1 MESKADLK
9 ESAAS
14 WTDGGIHSVRF
25 LEANQLQRGLL
36 RRSGALLANEVLDVI
51 YAFKTGKSM
60 AGAVAVRLDEIQ
72 QHANVS
78 AREVAQ
84 LLNTTPETVSRWRTG
99 RTEPQPDRRDSL
111 LRLEWLVKELS
122 ELYPPEE
129 AHLWLYSP
137 HKRLAGQRP
146 ADLIQAGK
154 TEDVLRVIAQL
165 KDGAFV

>member
-1 MESKADLK
+1 
-9 ESAAS
+9 
-14 WTDGGIHSVRF
+14 VRF
-25 LEANQLQRGLL
+25 PEANPLRHGLL
-36 RRSGALLANEVLDVI
+36 RRSGVLLANEALKVI
-51 YAFKTGKSM
+51 YAFKTSRPTT
-60 AGAVAVRLDEIQ
+60 AAVAVRLDQIQ
-72 QHANVS
+72 KCADVS
-78 AREVAQ
+78 AREVAD

-99 RTEPQPDRRDSL
+99 RTEPQPERRDSL

-122 ELYPPEE
+122 ELYPPKE

-154 TEDVLRVIAQL
+154 TEDVLRIIAQL

>member
-1 MESKADLK
+1 LTRDQM
-9 ESAAS
+9 
-14 WTDGGIHSVRF
+14 
-25 LEANQLQRGLL
+25 
-36 RRSGALLANEVLDVI
+36 SGAIAI
-51 YAFKTGKSM
+51 
-60 AGAVAVRLDEIQ
+60 RLDQIQ
-72 QHANVS
+72 RSAEVT

-122 ELYPPEE
+122 ELYPPQE

-146 ADLIQAGK
+146 ADLIQSGR
-154 TEDVLRVIAQL
+154 TEDVLQIIAQL

>member
-1 MESKADLK
+1 M
-9 ESAAS
+9 
-14 WTDGGIHSVRF
+14 
-25 LEANQLQRGLL
+25 
-36 RRSGALLANEVLDVI
+36 I
-51 YAFKTGKSM
+51 YTSNTGNPM
-60 AGAVAVRLDEIQ
+60 AGAIAIRLDQIQ
-72 QHANVS
+72 QHARVN
-78 AREVAQ
+78 AREVAR

-122 ELYPPEE
+122 ELYPPRD

-146 ADLIQAGK
+146 ADLIQSGR
-154 TEDVLRVIAQL
+154 TEDVLKIIAQL

>member
-1 MESKADLK
+1 MTA
-9 ESAAS
+9 
-14 WTDGGIHSVRF
+14 
-25 LEANQLQRGLL
+25 
-36 RRSGALLANEVLDVI
+36 
-51 YAFKTGKSM
+51 
-60 AGAVAVRLDEIQ
+60 AVAVRLDQIQ
-72 QHANVS
+72 KCADVS
-78 AREVAQ
+78 AREVAD

-99 RTEPQPDRRDSL
+99 RTEPQPERRDSL

-122 ELYPPEE
+122 ELYPPQE

-154 TEDVLRVIAQL
+154 TEDVLRIIAQM

>member
-1 MESKADLK
+1 
-9 ESAAS
+9 
-14 WTDGGIHSVRF
+14 
-25 LEANQLQRGLL
+25 
-36 RRSGALLANEVLDVI
+36 VI
-51 YAFKTGKSM
+51 YAFKTSRPTT
-60 AGAVAVRLDEIQ
+60 AAVAVRLDQIQ
-72 QHANVS
+72 KCADVS
-78 AREVAQ
+78 AREVAD

-99 RTEPQPDRRDSL
+99 RTEPQPERRDSL

-122 ELYPPEE
+122 ELYPPKE

-154 TEDVLRVIAQL
+154 TEDVLRIIAQL